1 MSHDGNGAGRLA
13 GVSETRSVIEANRRG
28 KREQII
34 DAAKQVLARDGL
46 AACTARAVADA
57 SPLTKSAVHY
67 YFDDIHQIVDLAMRE
82 HVTAMVTGLR
92 DAADGAS
99 DPAGKLWAVVDAYLA
114 TFAAQP
120 NAAFLWFEYWIDT
133 SRRQSPEAV
142 AATLADM
149 HALLAELV
157 APLPVDDPAA
167 TADTLLS
174 WLLGTVVQQQV
185 RPQSPAQLRGGLNSI
200 IHTR

>member
-1 MSHDGNGAGRLA
+1 M
-13 GVSETRSVIEANRRG
+13 IEANRHG

-82 HVTAMVTGLR
+82 HVRAMVAELR
-92 DAADGAS
+92 RAADGES
-99 DPAGKLWAVVDAYLA
+99 DPAEKLWAVVHAYLA
-114 TFAAQP
+114 TFATQP
-120 NAAFLWFEYWIDT
+120 HAAFLWFEYWIDT
-133 SRRQSPEAV
+133 DRRQSTNAI

-149 HALLAELV
+149 SALLGDLA
-157 APLPVDDPAA
+157 AQLPVDDPAA
-167 TADTLLS
+167 TAHALLS
-174 WLLGTVVQQQV
+174 WLLGTVVQQQI
-185 RPQSPAQLRGGLNSI
+185 RPQPLARLRHELDAI
-200 IHTR
+200 IGKAAG